1 MKVLIIS
8 PTVVDYVS
16 VGKITIFLYDQ
27 LKKNGHD
34 AKLIYFGL
42 NGKQRKYISI
52 NKNELITKIR
62 YKLVLMSKFEFHW
75 HYMGEHRWRKIIKEY
90 DPDIIQ
96 MIQPMEEYIDTRA
109 LFGAIGQS
117 RIPCVYTMIDESAYL
132 GNCDNAYQCRQFM
145 ESNGCEGCKGKNYK
159 ENLIDYG
166 GYWNTQGCVNKARL
180 KSECYQWID
189 KICFVAPE
197 WVIERAKQSV
207 MLKGRKFYEVD
218 EYVNNEDIYY
228 PREPDDK
235 VLRQYGVDRSKILFL
250 NVARYSNA
258 RKGIKYYIE
267 LARKFEADDRYQFI
281 QIGYDGNGVGLPQN
295 YVSLP
300 FIKDQNITSMFYSIA
315 DLFIITSLAD
325 TMPNVC
331 LEALSCGTPICG
343 FNVSGIP
350 YVAKGQLG
358 VFVEPEN
365 VDELA
370 RIVGDTKKKSSD
382 MVQKCREYAIARYS
396 TSVYI
401 KKMIKIY
408 ENEKND
414 KEK

>member
-1 MKVLIIS
+1 
-8 PTVVDYVS
+8 
-16 VGKITIFLYDQ
+16 
-27 LKKNGHD
+27 
-34 AKLIYFGL
+34 
-42 NGKQRKYISI
+42 
-52 NKNELITKIR
+52 
-62 YKLVLMSKFEFHW
+62 
-75 HYMGEHRWRKIIKEY
+75 
-90 DPDIIQ
+90 
-96 MIQPMEEYIDTRA
+96 
-109 LFGAIGQS
+109 
-117 RIPCVYTMIDESAYL
+117 
-132 GNCDNAYQCRQFM
+132 
-145 ESNGCEGCKGKNYK
+145 
-159 ENLIDYG
+159 
-166 GYWNTQGCVNKARL
+166 
-180 KSECYQWID
+180 
-189 KICFVAPE
+189 
-197 WVIERAKQSV
+197 

-396 TSVYI
+396 PSVYI